1 MHAARA
7 ELELRASAQL
17 EMERR
22 QTNKTVIGVVH
33 PKGHL
38 LRAIKQVDG
47 QWAVVDE
54 EPQVYIAEKIEPVFT
69 RPKRLTVLYGGRGST
84 KSVVIGN
91 IVLID
96 IHDHRRS
103 ALCLREYQSSISKS
117 VHGLLKSEIDRLGFK
132 GFDPQ
137 EQAIPHSNGAKAM
150 FGGLARSPESV
161 KSAFGFKNFWCEES
175 EFLSDRSLKI
185 LTPTARNKPV
195 NGLPSKMVER
205 DTDEV
210 DLTSVRLMFSG
221 NPRSSADPF
230 SQRFIVPFQNELDQ
244 HGIYED
250 DLHLIIKIN
259 YYDNPWF
266 HMSGL
271 EDERAFDE
279 ANLPAAKY
287 NWIWEGM
294 FNDEVDGSIIKVEW
308 FNAAIDAHKID
319 RLKKAF
325 EPKGAKIATH
335 DPSHTGN
342 DAKGYSCRHGS
353 IFTRIAANDK
363 GEIDEGCDWA
373 LELAR
378 QDGADW
384 FCWDA
389 DGMGTGLKRQVSDAL
404 EGTKVNWHMFYG
416 SLSGSGQDNAN
427 KLYMPGHMDREQS
440 QDEQPTYADYYLNN
454 RAQYYGEL
462 ARRFYNTYRC
472 VVKGEYVDPADM
484 ISLDSDGIEEMDR
497 LRSEV
502 CRIPIK
508 DNNTGLYQI
517 MSKGEMSKMG
527 IPSPNMSD
535 CLMMGQWGPKIRKT
549 RKTSALP
556 QRKRV

>member
-17 EMERR
+17 ELERR
-22 QTNKTVIGVVH
+22 QTSKTVIGVVH

-47 QWAVVDE
+47 KWAVVDE

-69 RPKRLTVLYGGRGST
+69 RPKRLTVIYGGRNST
-84 KSVVIGN
+84 KSVAIGN
-91 IVLID
+91 LILTN

-117 VHGLLKSEIDRLGFK
+117 VHGLLKSEIDRLGLD

-137 EQAIPHSNGAKAM
+137 EQAIPHENGSKAM
-150 FGGLARSPESV
+150 FSGLARNPESV
-161 KSAFGFKNFWCEES
+161 KSAFGFKDFWVEES
-175 EFLSDRSLKI
+175 EFLSDKSLKI

-195 NGLPSKMVER
+195 NGLPTKMTPLEA
-205 DTDEV
+205 DEV
-210 DLTSVRLMFSG
+210 DLDAARIIFTG

-230 SQRFIVPFQNELDQ
+230 SQRFIVPFQNALDRD
-244 HGIYED
+244 GIYED

-259 YYDNPWF
+259 YYDNPWYE
-266 HMSGL
+266 MSGL
-271 EDERAFDE
+271 ENERAFDE
-279 ANLPAAKY
+279 DNLATAKY
-287 NWIWEGM
+287 NWIWLGM

-308 FNAAIDAHKID
+308 FNAAIDAHKIE

-325 EPKGAKIATH
+325 EPKGIKLAAH

-342 DAKGYSCRHGS
+342 DAKGYACRYGS
-353 IFTRIAANDK
+353 IITRVMANDE

-373 LELAR
+373 IKLAKE
-378 QDGADW
+378 DGVDW

-389 DGMGTGLKRQVSDAL
+389 DGMGTGLKRQVSDAFQ
-404 EGTKVNWHMFYG
+404 GSNTQWHMFYG
-416 SLSGSGQDNAN
+416 SLSGVGQDNAE
-427 KLYMPGHMDREQS
+427 KIYMPTEWDREHT
-440 QDEQPTYADYYLNN
+440 QDKPVTYADVYLNN

-462 ARRFYNTYRC
+462 AKRFYNTYRC
-472 VVKGEYVDPADM
+472 VVKGEYVDPSEM
-484 ISLDSDGIEEMDR
+484 ISLDSDGIEEIDR
-497 LRSEV
+497 LRSEI
-502 CRIPIK
+502 CRIPRK

-517 MSKGEMSKMG
+517 TNKKEMLALG
-527 IPSPNMSD
+527 ITSPNMSD
-535 CLMMGQWGPKIRKT
+535 CIMQLIWGPAIKKPRNKAKV
-549 RKTSALP
+549 R
-556 QRKRV
+556 QRRRV